1 MSVPCDSRV
10 IFLADVSTDVIDYPV
25 AGRREKVRTERTVD
39 TKPVTLFPD
48 IDEEIVD
55 QIPCLIHGS
64 QLCGYEID
72 QTLSIMGIYKC
83 KGFRIAVSE
92 SFRQS
97 FVNKGLFS
105 IFAHSL
111 HTRFRRAIFP
121 GNQIY
126 ALDRKR
132 TRLN

>member
-1 MSVPCDSRV
+1 MSLPCDSRV

-72 QTLSIMGIYKC
+72 QTHSIMGIYKC
-83 KGFRIAVSE
+83 KRSEERRVGKECVSTCR
-92 SFRQS
+92 SRWS
-97 FVNKGLFS
+97 PD
-105 IFAHSL
+105 H
-111 HTRFRRAIFP
+111 
-121 GNQIY
+121 
-126 ALDRKR
+126 
-132 TRLN
+132 

>member
-1 MSVPCDSRV
+1 MSLPCDSRV

-64 QLCGYEID
+64 QLCGYERSEEHTSEL
-72 QTLSIMGIYKC
+72 QSLMRNSY
-83 KGFRIAVSE
+83 AVFCLKKKKKE
-92 SFRQS
+92 
-97 FVNKGLFS
+97 K
-105 IFAHSL
+105 
-111 HTRFRRAIFP
+111 T
-121 GNQIY
+121 
-126 ALDRKR
+126 
-132 TRLN
+132 